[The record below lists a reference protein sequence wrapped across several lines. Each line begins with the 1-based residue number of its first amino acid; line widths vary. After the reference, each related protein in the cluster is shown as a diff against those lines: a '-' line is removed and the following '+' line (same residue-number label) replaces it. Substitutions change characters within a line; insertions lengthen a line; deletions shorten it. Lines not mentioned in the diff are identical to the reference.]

1 MDVFKKIKTFTQKIF
16 KTMKTKFLTLITLAT
31 LTIATTSATFAN
43 KKTNN
48 NATVLNNINRIT
60 SIEAHGNVEIY
71 VTNGNKDGVEV
82 FDSYYDQNA
91 LVQNEDGVLRVSS
104 YKADKLV
111 VMVTVTDLRAISASD
126 NVMVK
131 SYGRFSS
138 LDLEVALNDNAIA
151 ELNIDA
157 FAAKFTIN
165 DRAKADISGTIED
178 YQLNYSRSSTVNRTY
193 LATSNRTEKIT
204 TPLLQPVIAVAD
216 TVNIASL

>member
-1 MDVFKKIKTFTQKIF
+1 MIKTLTQKIF
-16 KTMKTKFLTLITLAT
+16 KTMKTKFLTLITLVT

-43 KKTNN
+43 KKTNT
-48 NATVLNNINRIT
+48 TVLNNIARIT
-60 SIEAHGNVEIY
+60 SIEAHGNVQVY

-82 FDSYYDQNA
+82 YDSYYNQNA

-111 VMVTVTDLRAISASD
+111 IMVTVTDLRAISATD
-126 NVMVK
+126 NATVK

-138 LDLEVALNDNAIA
+138 LDLEVTLNDNAA
-151 ELNIDA
+151 AYLNIDA

-204 TPLLQPVIAVAD
+204 TPLPVIAVAD
-216 TVNIASL
+216 SVNIASL

>member
-1 MDVFKKIKTFTQKIF
+1 
-16 KTMKTKFLTLITLAT
+16 MKTKFLTLITLAT

-43 KKTNN
+43 TKTNN
-48 NATVLNNINRIT
+48 NTTVLNNVNRIT

-71 VTNGNKDGVEV
+71 VTNGNRDGVEV
-82 FDSYYDQNA
+82 YDSYYDQNA

-104 YKADKLV
+104 YKAEKLV
-111 VMVTVTDLRAISASD
+111 IMVTVTDLRAISASD
-126 NVMVK
+126 NAIVK

-165 DRAKADISGTIED
+165 DHAKADISGAIED

-204 TPLLQPVIAVAD
+204 TPLPQPVIAASD
-216 TVNIASL
+216 TSNIASL

>member
-1 MDVFKKIKTFTQKIF
+1 
-16 KTMKTKFLTLITLAT
+16 MKTKILTMIALVS

-43 KKTNN
+43 TETKNN
-48 NATVLNNINRIT
+48 TTVLNNINRIT

-71 VTNGNKDGVEV
+71 VTNGSKDGVEIY
-82 FDSYYDQNA
+82 DSYYNQNA

-111 VMVTVTDLRAISASD
+111 IMVTVTDLRAVSASD
-126 NVMVK
+126 NAMIK

-138 LDLEVALNDNAIA
+138 LDLEVTLNDNAAA

-157 FAAKFTIN
+157 FAARFTIN

-193 LATSNRTEKIT
+193 LAAENRVEKIT
-204 TPLLQPVIAVAD
+204 TPLAQSTVAVID
-216 TVNIASL
+216 SVNIASL

>member
-1 MDVFKKIKTFTQKIF
+1 MVYLKNKTFTTKIF

-43 KKTNN
+43 TKTKNN
-48 NATVLNNINRIT
+48 TTVLNNINRIT

-91 LVQNEDGVLRVSS
+91 LVQNKDGVLRVSS
-104 YKADKLV
+104 YKTDKLV
-111 VMVTVTDLRAISASD
+111 IMVTVTDLRAISASD
-126 NVMVK
+126 NAMVK

-138 LDLEVALNDNAIA
+138 IDLEVALNDNAIA

-157 FAAKFTIN
+157 IAAKFTIN

-204 TPLLQPVIAVAD
+204 TPLLQPVMVVAD

>member
-1 MDVFKKIKTFTQKIF
+1 MKI
-16 KTMKTKFLTLITLAT
+16 KFLTLITLVT

-43 KKTNN
+43 TKTSNN
-48 NATVLNNINRIT
+48 TTVLNNINRIT

-82 FDSYYDQNA
+82 YDSYYDQNA
-91 LVQNEDGVLRVSS
+91 LVQNENGVLRVSS
-104 YKADKLV
+104 YKTDKLII
-111 VMVTVTDLRAISASD
+111 MVTVTDLRAISATD
-126 NVMVK
+126 NAIVK

-138 LDLEVALNDNAIA
+138 LDLEVKLDDNACA
-151 ELNIDA
+151 QLNIDA

-193 LATSNRTEKIT
+193 LAAESRMENIT
-204 TPLLQPVIAVAD
+204 TPLPQSTVAVID
-216 TVNIASL
+216 SINIVSL

>member
-1 MDVFKKIKTFTQKIF
+1 
-16 KTMKTKFLTLITLAT
+16 MKTKFLTLITLAT

-43 KKTNN
+43 TKTKNN
-48 NATVLNNINRIT
+48 TTVLNNINRIT

-71 VTNGNKDGVEV
+71 VTNGSKDGVEV

-104 YKADKLV
+104 YKTDKLV
-111 VMVTVTDLRAISASD
+111 IMVTVTDLRAISASD
-126 NVMVK
+126 NAMVK

-138 LDLEVALNDNAIA
+138 IDLEVELNDNAIA

-178 YQLNYSRSSTVNRTY
+178 YLLNYSRSSTVNRTY

-204 TPLLQPVIAVAD
+204 TPLPQPIIAASD